1 MSRTLKIKWL
11 QSFLRNGG
19 DVWFSSPALV
29 FSSYLNVIL
38 RCPHCQLNS
47 LPSNNRVL
55 LQWKMIYKNNFSPHN
70 IPLWNTRVILSR
82 RKSIFL
88 KDWMK
93 TQLWSIM
100 HLIDKN
106 GNLLEL
112 DEFNAKYYQIY
123 TVKNMKVTLNIPVVL
138 QSIKNNLN
146 DTLSLKLHHIKT
158 DCGFCKQKCNNR
170 F

>member
-1 MSRTLKIKWL
+1 M
-11 QSFLRNGG
+11 
-19 DVWFSSPALV
+19 
-29 FSSYLNVIL
+29 
-38 RCPHCQLNS
+38 
-47 LPSNNRVL
+47 
-55 LQWKMIYKNNFSPHN
+55 
-70 IPLWNTRVILSR
+70 
-82 RKSIFL
+82 

-170 F
+170 FLKKYLINILHPGVTRKTLDAQSFGKTEIWEIGTKFLVFPVPLKGKDAHFKTINDIYPSNEFIRKKI